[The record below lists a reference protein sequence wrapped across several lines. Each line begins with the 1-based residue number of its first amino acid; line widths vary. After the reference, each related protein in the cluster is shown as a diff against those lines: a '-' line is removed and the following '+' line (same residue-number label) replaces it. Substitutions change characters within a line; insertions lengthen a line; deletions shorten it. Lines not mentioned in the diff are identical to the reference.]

1 MGIFMEEFLAYI
13 IKNLV
18 ANPAAVEIRSQTEND
33 TIKME
38 IRVASEDLGKVI
50 GRKGNTIHAIRTIVR
65 RISSRVKKKILIDL
79 YQPANSDKDFSSYN
93 LNTSTD
99 EESEDSCASERP
111 ISHCC
116 SSENI

>member
-1 MGIFMEEFLAYI
+1 MEEFLVYI

-38 IRVASEDLGKVI
+38 IRVAPEDLGKVI

-79 YQPANSDKDFSSYN
+79 HQPEVSCEEIACCESKSSIN
-93 LNTSTD
+93 
-99 EESEDSCASERP
+99 EEISET
-111 ISHCC
+111 CC
-116 SSENI
+116 SSISSAPCCCADNI

>member
-1 MGIFMEEFLAYI
+1 MEEFLAYI

-18 ANPAAVEIRSQTEND
+18 ANPAAVEIRSQVENN

-38 IRVASEDLGKVI
+38 IRVAPEDLGKVI

-79 YQPANSDKDFSSYN
+79 YQPEVSCEELNCCESNS
-93 LNTSTD
+93 STNN
-99 EESEDSCASERP
+99 EDDMLDT
-111 ISHCC
+111 CC
-116 SSENI
+116 SSMSSVSCCCSENI